1 MSMGGG
7 NQTSS
12 INSQREQEA
21 KQIAEQTLAYQREE
35 AARSRKLA
43 QAAAKAAIDRERSYA
58 ADYTRNY
65 GTLSDTYLKSTE
77 SGLSQYGDAANPIYS
92 QLSQDIK
99 DYGKRSDGIAT
110 RSAQEATDYMLTNE
124 GNFSRFAEALTMSAF
139 NTRQK
144 LIADVNPFQIAQQQ
158 QAGRNNLDM
167 LSGRMPA
174 DVMAA
179 TQRNSAYAALQGGF
193 GASSSMGQ
201 ANQARNLGLTS
212 LDLMARAD
220 QSAQNW
226 AKSIFDTQINGLQ
239 VTSGQV
245 ADALGVKASDVI
257 NINQA
262 NNVGLLGAQSALAS
276 SKLAGLNTALS
287 TRNAAYTNVYGS
299 GMDMNARQYTGAT
312 GTSDNSANLLGAAYR
327 TSATVMGAALQ
338 DYGNQRQAINSTAW
352 QNQLQEVR
360 DSNAGWGSLITGLST
375 AGGAL
380 AGTFIAPGVGTAAGA
395 SIGGAFGG
403 AAAGGMGFGSSGG
416 GASYAPV
423 QSNAS
428 TNAANSLWNTVYSGM
443 SSLFTTGQPMNGVNT
458 FSNRNS
464 LNAATT
470 AGGYQSSNWMP
481 SMGGWV
487 PQPLTT
493 GRSWTGSGFKT
504 TGT

>member
-7 NQTSS
+7 NKTSS
-12 INSQREQEA
+12 INSQRENDA
-21 KQIAEQTLAYQREE
+21 KQIAEKTLAYQRENDANNRRLAQE
-35 AARSRKLA
+35 AAR
-43 QAAAKAAIDRERSYA
+43 AAIDRERTYA
-58 ADYTRNY
+58 ADYTRNF

-77 SGLSQYGDAANPIYS
+77 SALSQYGDAANPIYS

-110 RSAQEATDYMLTNE
+110 RSAQEATDYMLANE

-179 TQRNSAYAALQGGF
+179 TQRNSAYAALQNGF

-220 QSAQNW
+220 ESAQNW

-245 ADALGVKASDVI
+245 ADALGVKASDVM

-262 NNVGLLGAQSALAS
+262 NNVGLLGAQSSLAS

-287 TRNAAYTNVYGS
+287 TRNAAYTNIFS
-299 GMDMNARQYTGAT
+299 GGLDMNARQYSGAT
-312 GTSDNSANLLGAAYR
+312 GTSDNSANLLGAQYR

-360 DSNAGWGSLITGLST
+360 DSNAGWGSLITGLT
-375 AGGAL
+375 
-380 AGTFIAPGVGTAAGA
+380 TAAGA
-395 SIGGAFGG
+395 VAGSFIPGAGTLVGASLGASLGGALGG

-428 TNAANSLWNTVYSGM
+428 TNSANSLWNTVSGM
-443 SSLFTTGQPMNGVNT
+443 FNTGQQINGVNT
-458 FSNRNS
+458 FSNQNA
-464 LNAATT
+464 LNAATSK
-470 AGGYQSSNWMP
+470 GGYSSSSWTP

-493 GRSWTGSGFKT
+493 GRTWTGSGFKT

>member
-1 MSMGGG
+1 MGGWIGGG
-7 NQTSS
+7 NSAGDTNAQY
-12 INSQREQEA
+12 Q
-21 KQIAEQTLAYQREE
+21 KQANEIAERTLALQREE

-43 QAAAKAAIDRERSYA
+43 QDAAKAAIDRERTYS

-65 GTLSDTYLKSTE
+65 GTLSDTYLTSTE
-77 SGLSQYGDAANPIYS
+77 SALSQYGDAANPIYS

-110 RSAQEATDYMLTNE
+110 RSAQEATDYMLANE

-193 GASSSMGQ
+193 GGSSSMGQ

-220 QSAQNW
+220 ESAQNW

-312 GTSDNSANLLGAAYR
+312 GVSDNSANLLGAAYR

-338 DYGNQRQAINSTAW
+338 DYGNQRQSINSTAW
-352 QNQLQEVR
+352 QNALQQIR
-360 DSNAGWGSLITGLST
+360 DTNAGWGSLITGLST
-375 AGGAL
+375 AAGAL

-395 SIGGAFGG
+395 SIGGALGG
-403 AAAGGMGFGSSGG
+403 AASSGFASS

-428 TNAANSLWNTVYSGM
+428 TNAANSLWNTVQSGM
-443 SSLFTTGQPMNGVNT
+443 SNLFTTGQSMNGVNT

>member
-1 MSMGGG
+1 MSMGGKS
-7 NQTSS
+7 TSG
-12 INSQREQEA
+12 INSKRERKANE
-21 KQIAEQTLAYQREE
+21 IAEKTLQYQREND
-35 AARSRKLA
+35 AANRRLA
-43 QAAAKAAIDRERSYA
+43 QQAAQAAIDRERTYA
-58 ADYTRNY
+58 AGYNSSF
-65 GTLSDTYLKSTE
+65 GTLSDTFLDRTE
-77 SGLSQYGDAANPIYS
+77 AALSQYNSAANPIYS
-92 QLSQDIK
+92 QLGQDIK
-99 DYGKRSDGIAT
+99 DYGERSEGLAT
-110 RSAQEATDYMLTNE
+110 RSAQEATDYMLANE
-124 GNFSRFAEALTMSAF
+124 DNFIRFADALTQSAF
-139 NTRQK
+139 NTRQQ

-179 TQRNSAYAALQGGF
+179 TQRNSAYAALQGGY
-193 GASSSMGQ
+193 GATSSMGQ
-201 ANQARNLGLTS
+201 ASQARNLGLTS
-212 LDLMARAD
+212 LDLMAKAD

-245 ADALGVKASDVI
+245 ADTLGVKASDVM

-262 NNVGLLGAQSALAS
+262 NNVGLLGAQSALAN
-276 SKLAGLNTALS
+276 SKLAGLNTALG
-287 TRNAAYTNVYGS
+287 TRTGAYRDIFNS
-299 GMDMNARQYTGAT
+299 GMDMNARTYAGGTA
-312 GTSDNSANLLGAAYR
+312 TSDNSANLLGAAYR
-327 TSATVMGAALQ
+327 TSAAVMGAALQ

-360 DSNAGWGSLITGLST
+360 DSNAGWGSLITGLTT
-375 AGGAL
+375 AAGAI
-380 AGTFIAPGVGTAAGA
+380 AGTFIAPGVGTMAGA
-395 SIGGAFGG
+395 SIGGALGG
-403 AAAGGMGFGSSGG
+403 AAAGGMGFGSSGS
-416 GASYAPV
+416 ASYAPV

-428 TNAANSLWNTVYSGM
+428 TNNANSLWNTVSGM
-443 SSLFTTGQPMNGVNT
+443 FNTGQPMNGVNT

-493 GRSWTGSGFKT
+493 GRQWTGSGFRT